1 MFSPKGN
8 LHQADYALKA
18 VNRAKPSIGI
28 STDEGESLF
37 AATIFDVFFTPQT
50 KSTLLML
57 VSAFLGSVD
66 DLHHIYN
73 HAIKENYRFY
83 SFGDAMLIL

>member
-28 STDEGESLF
+28 CTNEGEV
-37 AATIFDVFFTPQT
+37 FDCTT
-50 KSTLLML
+50 
-57 VSAFLGSVD
+57 
-66 DLHHIYN
+66 
-73 HAIKENYRFY
+73 
-83 SFGDAMLIL
+83 SFGKRLMICLLHILNKLSPTLHTHRHSAM